1 MTLRQMEYF
10 LAVVDEGSFTR
21 AAERLFVSQPALS
34 HQVKA
39 LEQSVGGALLER
51 RPQAVHLTPLGRA
64 FLPHAAAAIRSAE
77 DAQRAPRAGGQLEA
91 GELRLAT
98 LNSIAL
104 AVGPAA
110 VPPGRPGHPAA
121 RVGLRQS

>member
-34 HQVKA
+34 HQGKA
-39 LEQSVGGALLER
+39 LEQDLGGALLER

-64 FLPHAAAAIRSAE
+64 FLPHAAAAVRAAE
-77 DAQRAPRAGGQLEA
+77 HAGGAGRAGGQRQGGGRA
-91 GELRLAT
+91 GPR
-98 LNSIAL
+98 
-104 AVGPAA
+104 GAA
-110 VPPGRPGHPAA
+110 
-121 RVGLRQS
+121 